1 MKNYLKL
8 LWKNIVLWLLNFSY
22 TQLFNLID
30 NNKDGALSDEELRL
44 FAKKLQDLIKKL
56 KK

>member
-8 LWKNIVLWLLNFSY
+8 LWKNIVLWLLNFAY